1 MEGTEHS
8 LDQQQSIR
16 VYPFTTRT
24 TTTNTATCVKCLCGG
39 ESFVVV
45 VVVKKKKNNKS
56 DNKHKNLKQGNKFML
71 YQVHVS

>member
-39 ESFVVV
+39 ESLVVM
-45 VVVKKKKNNKS
+45 VVVKKKNSNNRDS
-56 DNKHKNLKQGNKFML
+56 KHKNLKQGNKFML
-71 YQVHVS
+71 YQVRVS